1 MPFTNVSNVFNVFRY
16 IKNFVKNEKAAP
28 SVTADRTARPGKID
42 TPSRIHYTT
51 SYTIF
56 QLVHPS
62 VLLEPLNL
70 LVKRDGKVSYL
81 TFLVLA

>member
-1 MPFTNVSNVFNVFRY
+1 MKKLPHLLQQTGQPER
-16 IKNFVKNEKAAP
+16 ERLTP
-28 SVTADRTARPGKID
+28 LPGFY
-42 TPSRIHYTT
+42 YTT
-51 SYTIF
+51 SDTIF

-62 VLLEPLNL
+62 ILLEPLNL